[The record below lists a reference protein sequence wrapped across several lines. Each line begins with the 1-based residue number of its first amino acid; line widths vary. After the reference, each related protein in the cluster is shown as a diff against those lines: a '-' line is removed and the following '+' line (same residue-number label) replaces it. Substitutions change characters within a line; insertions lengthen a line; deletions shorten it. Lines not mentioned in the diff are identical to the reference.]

1 MVEAD
6 KERKTALDFAEANK
20 PKPEALDIESHQKI
34 NLSIS
39 ASKTAIQQKYSMNSL
54 EDKTNGLGFKSL
66 VALTAFSTSGTKEE
80 GGLMKPGKKRE
91 KPMSA
96 LEEIMRKDELAKDQ
110 IKKKKVAPD
119 DILAT
124 GSLKN
129 VDGEGLYIKGEK
141 SNKDEKKRESG
152 KVVKLLEIVDEEE
165 EP

>member
-1 MVEAD
+1 MG
-6 KERKTALDFAEANK
+6 
-20 PKPEALDIESHQKI
+20 
-34 NLSIS
+34 
-39 ASKTAIQQKYSMNSL
+39 MNSL
-54 EDKTNGLGFKSL
+54 DDKTNGLGFKSL
-66 VALTAFSTSGTKEE
+66 VALTAFSTSGTKEG

-129 VDGEGLYIKGEK
+129 VD
-141 SNKDEKKRESG
+141 
-152 KVVKLLEIVDEEE
+152 EEE
-165 EP
+165 EPWLHENILVKVMTKDLGPNYYKKKGKVLTVENKYEAIVQMVNSAHSEYQPKKRPKSRKPR

>member
-1 MVEAD
+1 MG
-6 KERKTALDFAEANK
+6 
-20 PKPEALDIESHQKI
+20 
-34 NLSIS
+34 SIS

-66 VALTAFSTSGTKEE
+66 VALTAFSTTGTKEE
-80 GGLMKPGKKRE
+80 DGLMKPGKKRE

-96 LEEIMRKDELAKDQ
+96 LEEIMRRDELAKDQ
-110 IKKKKVAPD
+110 IKKKKTD

-141 SNKDEKKRESG
+141 SKDKKRESG
-152 KVVKLLEIVDEEE
+152 KVMKLPEIVDEEE
-165 EP
+165 ELWLHE

>member
-96 LEEIMRKDELAKDQ
+96 LEEIMRRDELAKDQ
-110 IKKKKVAPD
+110 IKKKKTD

-141 SNKDEKKRESG
+141 SDKKRESG
-152 KVVKLLEIVDEEE
+152 KVVKLPEIVDEEE